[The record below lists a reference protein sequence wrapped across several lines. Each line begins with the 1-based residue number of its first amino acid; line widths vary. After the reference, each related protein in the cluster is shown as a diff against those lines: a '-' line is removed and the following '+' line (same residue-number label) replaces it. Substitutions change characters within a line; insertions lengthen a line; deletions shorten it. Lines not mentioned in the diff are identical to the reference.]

1 MALIL
6 QIETSTELCSV
17 AISQDGVCV
26 SQLSSDIPNSHTE
39 MLTILIQQ
47 CMDQKCV
54 SFKQLDAVAL
64 SSGPG
69 SYTSLRVGASTVKGI
84 CFAMDLPLITIDSL
98 KVLAHGINVN
108 DIADDDVIVPMID
121 ARRMEVYTS
130 TYNKVLQ
137 PIQPIE
143 ATILNED
150 SFKEYPS
157 KIHLCGSGAKK
168 FVDAYNHSSLIL
180 HHEFTNAKFMTLPS
194 ADAYAKGQFSDV
206 AYFSPEYIKA
216 PNIIKSEK
224 KYF

>member
-26 SQLSSDIPNSHTE
+26 SQSSSAIPNSHTE

-47 CMDQKCV
+47 CLDQSCI

-84 CFAMDLPLITIDSL
+84 CFAMNLPLITIDSL
-98 KVLAHGINVN
+98 KILAHGINV
-108 DIADDDVIVPMID
+108 DQLGADDVIIPMID
-121 ARRMEVYTS
+121 ARRMEVYATVF
-130 TYNKVLQ
+130 NKSLQ

-143 ATILNED
+143 AVILDD
-150 SFKEYPS
+150 STYKEYPS
-157 KIHLCGSGAKK
+157 KVHICGSGAKK
-168 FVDAYNHSSLIL
+168 FIDAFEHSNLIL
-180 HHEFTNAKFMTLPS
+180 HHEYTSAKFMTLPS
-194 ADAYAKGQFSDV
+194 TEAYANRQFSDV

-216 PNIIKSEK
+216 PNIVKSEK